1 MLDEYFSYI
10 RKLMIIVWD
19 ERKRAVNLAK
29 HGMDFADL
37 TVEFFLDSMVVPARD
52 GRSMAI
58 GRLDPDTVAVVFI
71 ALGAEGLSV
80 ISMRPASQRERRLL
94 E

>member
-1 MLDEYFSYI
+1 
-10 RKLMIIVWD
+10 MIIVWD

-37 TVEFFLDSMVVPARD
+37 TVEFFLGSMVVPARD

-58 GRLDPDTVAVVFI
+58 GLLNPDTIVVVFMV
-71 ALGAEGLSV
+71 LGDEGVSV
-80 ISMRPASQRERRLL
+80 ISMRPASAKERRLI

>member
-1 MLDEYFSYI
+1 MV
-10 RKLMIIVWD
+10 IVWD

-37 TVEFFLDSMVVPARD
+37 TVEFFLGSMVVPARD

-58 GRLDPDTVAVVFI
+58 GRLAPDVIAVVFI
-71 ALGAEGLSV
+71 ALGAEGVSV
-80 ISMRPASQRERRLL
+80 ISMRPASQRERRLI